1 MWSFR
6 RAVIHLLARPYATT
20 RRIAC
25 MPRDRHYAGWREP
38 YNVPLIGQSQR
49 IARAP
54 EPAEAGTQ
62 RKAARTPRHARA
74 VLMQALD
81 MAAKALPGFLLW
93 IGLLLSAAMVGT
105 FIVLFLTIAYA
116 LSMSATGH

>member
-6 RAVIHLLARPYATT
+6 RAVIHLLTRPYATT

-38 YNVPLIGQSQR
+38 YNVPLIGQSHRLTQSSEPVD
-49 IARAP
+49 AR
-54 EPAEAGTQ
+54 TQ
-62 RKAARTPRHARA
+62 PKVARTPRHARA
-74 VLMQALD
+74 VLVQALN
-81 MAAKALPGFLLW
+81 MAAKAFPEFVMW

-105 FIVLFLTIAYA
+105 FIVLFLAIAYA